1 MKSKMLLLS
10 IIFLPFLITSCG
22 LLGSDDDDDTVELV
36 DGLSPE
42 IWELVDEE
50 LISVLEDSLDV
61 QIHRG
66 DNPPDIQNALS
77 GSAQKAINTEGV
89 TVIMRPFIMVESLV
103 PNDRCAEDNCY
114 WYDLYI
120 NFNDQDFETNEVKIR
135 MRHVEQPEINGTN
148 GFISGSGENF
158 SIFVE
163 QVQDFD
169 GRIVKMVSLFSGTI
183 TSEGIENPQ
192 LAGVMVDNADVEGR
206 IPDGTG
212 RSYKDGDDLA
222 ELDEWPEVDENAK
235 IISSAGGLKIWGIQ

>member
-22 LLGSDDDDDTVELV
+22 LLGSDDDDTVELV